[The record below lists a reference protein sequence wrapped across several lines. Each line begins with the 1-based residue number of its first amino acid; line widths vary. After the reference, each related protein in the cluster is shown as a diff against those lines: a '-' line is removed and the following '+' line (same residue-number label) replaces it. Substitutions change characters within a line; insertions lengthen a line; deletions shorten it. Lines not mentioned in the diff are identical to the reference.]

1 MTDPKDILDA
11 AIRVAMAAEANAV
24 ALMDASAAVRA
35 VAEQVLDSDPPDPP
49 TVH

>member
-11 AIRVAMAAEANAV
+11 AIRVAMAAEATAV
-24 ALMDASAAVRA
+24 ALMDASAAVRI
-35 VAEQVLDSDPPDPP
+35 VAEQMLDDQPEPP